1 VIGESGLVGAAPVGP
16 GTDVHRLAAAY
27 LSRVAEPGSVPLWMF
42 VQRYGYPAAAAA
54 VRAGTVPPEVA
65 ACTEARRRSADPEA
79 DLAAAER
86 NRIRLL
92 TPEDADWPHFAFAAL
107 DRCAERRVAQWQAG
121 QRTRPGRGE
130 LIPPLALW
138 VRGACSLRSV
148 GVRAI
153 AVVGSRAATGYG
165 ERLATDFSYHL
176 ARQRVV
182 VVSGGAYGIDAA
194 AHRGALAADGV
205 SVLVS
210 AGGLDRPYPSGN
222 QGLYERTA
230 ERGLVVSERPPG
242 SAPHR
247 QRFLSRNRIIA
258 ALGTATLVVE
268 AGVRSGALNSAG
280 YARDLGRPVL
290 AVPGP
295 VTSAMSVGCHRLLQR
310 LEDPAHLV
318 TSVEDILG
326 FCGNELVEAVPDLGV
341 RSSTE
346 RATGAPSTA
355 VRSAAVGTAAAPGP
369 ASAGRYR
376 ARPAGYDALD
386 LAARTV
392 LDGFPAR
399 RVVTEAELAR
409 LSGQPIQQV
418 LAALPVL
425 VGLRMVTVGRDGYR
439 LGRPEQTG

>member
-1 VIGESGLVGAAPVGP
+1 MIGQSDLVRASPVAP
-16 GTDVHRLAAAY
+16 DVQRLAAAY

-65 ACTEARRRSADPEA
+65 ACTEARRHSDPEV

-86 NRIRLL
+86 NQIRLL
-92 TPEDADWPHFAFAAL
+92 TPDDEEWPHFAFAAL
-107 DRCAERRVAQWQAG
+107 VRCAERRAAHWQAG
-121 QRTRPGRGE
+121 RQARPTRGE

-138 VRGACSLRSV
+138 VRGAGSLRTV

-194 AHRGALAADGV
+194 AHRGALAADGI

-230 ERGLVVSERPPG
+230 ERGLLVSERPPG

-258 ALGTATLVVE
+258 ALGAATLVVE

-318 TSVEDILG
+318 TSVEDVLG
-326 FCGNELVEAVPDLGV
+326 FCGADPAPDRTASRTPAAAVP
-341 RSSTE
+341 
-346 RATGAPSTA
+346 A
-355 VRSAAVGTAAAPGP
+355 RSAPTGIRVEPRT
-369 ASAGRYR
+369 GRSR

-386 LAARTV
+386 LAARSV

-425 VGLRMVTVGRDGYR
+425 VGLRMVTAGRDGYR
-439 LGRPEQTG
+439 LTSVAS